1 MNDLSI
7 GEMVKQTGIPEGTLR
22 MWERRHG
29 FPRPRRSESGH
40 RRYSEQEIAVTVFDG
55 GHFYLNENAV
65 GIAEVLAS
73 ERETVL

>member
-29 FPRPRRSESGH
+29 FPTPRRSESGH
-40 RRYSEQEIAVTVFDG
+40 RRYSQQELEYQGAPARST
-55 GHFYLNENAV
+55 HM
-65 GIAEVLAS
+65 
-73 ERETVL
+73 